1 MKEERKAFDQ
11 EGRELNDP
19 TPISV
24 PVRFTTPESE
34 VDRLRRFLRS
44 EQLSREL
51 DAQGFDTA
59 EEADDFDVGD
69 DYDPTSPYEE
79 VFDVPDEVFLPLSE
93 RARASGPD
101 DGPEDRKAKAGG
113 SQELDVEDAAKAS
126 DKTSDAPAS

>member
-1 MKEERKAFDQ
+1 MKEERKAFDE

-24 PVRFTTPESE
+24 PVKFVTPESE

-51 DAQGFDTA
+51 DAQGWDTP

-69 DYDPTSPYEE
+69 DFDPTSPYEQD
-79 VFDVPDEVFLPLSE
+79 FDVPEEILLPLSE
-93 RARASGPD
+93 KARASGPNN
-101 DGPEDRKAKAGG
+101 GPEGRQAKSEQG
-113 SQELDVEDAAKAS
+113 SPPDPAPAAEAPNKS
-126 DKTSDAPAS
+126 SDAPAS